1 MIIFRKVKWKNL
13 LSTGNHFS
21 EIELDKNI
29 NTLIVGVNGS
39 GKSTLLDAL
48 CFGLFGKP
56 FRSIPKGNLTNSING
71 KNCEVEVEFDTNN
84 KSYRVVRTIRPNKFE
99 IYIDGELL
107 NQDAAIRDYQEQ
119 LEKFILKM
127 NYKSFTQIVVLGSAA
142 FTPFMQ
148 LSNNDRRDIIEDL
161 LDIQI
166 FSVMNKITRERLS
179 NNKDLISEKRHN
191 IQLTQQKYEFEEKRI
206 GDLKQN
212 NEDKIDEYE
221 RDISTNETNIN
232 NLTEEI
238 ETIGLQ
244 VDEIQKVVVGRL
256 ETEQRVKQL
265 HQLETQI
272 ETNLSKYKKDVEFF
286 EHNDDCPTCSQLIEN
301 EFKTG
306 QIETL
311 KSKIAG
317 CGNGL
322 TELDTKV
329 TKEQSK
335 LNIISEKQIE
345 IQQLQIKTATNT
357 TSITEINRY
366 IARIKINI
374 EELQNTKTV
383 SDIEERKLGEL
394 KTEIQAKETQ
404 FKELLNDKEYFEVA
418 SALLKDTGIKTKI
431 IKQYLPV
438 INKLVNSYLAKLDFF
453 VNFTLD
459 ESFKESIKSRFR
471 DDFTYNNFS
480 QGEKQRI
487 DMALMLTWRAVARLK
502 NSTNTNLLIL
512 DETFD
517 SSLDST
523 GVDELLKILHELDN
537 VNIFVISHKGDILQD
552 KFQNIIKFSK
562 VKNFSRIEKYE

>member
-265 HQLETQI
+265 NQLETQI

-301 EFKTG
+301 EFKTR

-562 VKNFSRIEKYE
+562 VKNFSRIEKHE

>member
-1 MIIFRKVKWKNL
+1 LIIFRKVKWKNL

-265 HQLETQI
+265 NQLETQI

-301 EFKTG
+301 EFKTR

-552 KFQNIIKFSK
+552 KFQNIIKFTK

>member
-265 HQLETQI
+265 NQLETQI

-301 EFKTG
+301 EFKTR

-552 KFQNIIKFSK
+552 KFQNIIKFTK